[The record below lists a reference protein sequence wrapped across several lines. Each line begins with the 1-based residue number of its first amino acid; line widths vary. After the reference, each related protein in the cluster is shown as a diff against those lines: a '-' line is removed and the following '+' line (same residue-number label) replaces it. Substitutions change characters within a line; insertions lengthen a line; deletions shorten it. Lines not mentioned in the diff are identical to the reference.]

1 MLKRLSS
8 FRSGILTLIFFLAS
22 MITLTGCNAVFAANE
37 DLEIPY
43 SGGQKLDDV
52 AVIDAGKTS
61 RMNMVTKLTS
71 DTTTEYS
78 SDWQAWTYPG
88 FTEDW
93 AHGKSLTFPV
103 GDKTFNDTWFIMRNV
118 GSVSGQEIDIRADI
132 LRSKNKNSHDMLIGK
147 RFGHMNIDARSA
159 SNGSFTEPL
168 FVEIK
173 FTIYKAGTNETL
185 SIPSLFFGLTDFDI
199 KASFKSPDI
208 DISPS
213 NLFIEKKGLFES
225 ATDDG
230 DAYYNNGSL
239 YYSTKYNIPDH
250 GGDHA
255 GDANVYMSLGKQ
267 GKESFSVY
275 YGFGLPAGVGI
286 DLFQEVHTV
295 EYESDENGSIT
306 GIQNEKVAPDFSPV
320 GSSET
325 PNTNY
330 YTSHWTCDKDVTLKD
345 GSVISAGSA
354 MQESD
359 IKEVVVNDN
368 LKFTVHHAPYLKV
381 TYQWRDDIPEEVA
394 SELPPSKN
402 DVESGVSYDVDRTRK
417 VGDRVEEAKD
427 GQQGYWTF
435 NGWDNYTNSTSDTNA
450 INPADPGSITITSDT
465 TISGTWTFHPLYKIT
480 TEVENGSIDP
490 NIENIE
496 AGTSEETINYSPN
509 ENYELES
516 ITVDGES
523 VDVSTY
529 KDSYTFNDINFD
541 HHIKVVYKAIPR
553 YNVTYEW
560 QGEHPDKSVPEGQTG
575 ILRDST
581 YTVDNTTYEV
591 GDRVEEAKDGQQGYW
606 TFNGWDQTGE
616 FTITS
621 DVVIKGTWTFHPT
634 YNITTSVEGGTI
646 TPNINKIDEGESKT
660 ISYAPNP
667 GYQLKT
673 ITVDGNNV
681 NITDDNKDKTPFN
694 NINSDHN
701 IKVVYE
707 LIPELKITKTVNP
720 SIVNAGDTVGYTI
733 TLEQTVNGAEARNV
747 KVEDTLPEEI
757 TLIQDSLNAPQ
768 GATNIQK
775 AEHSYSFVI
784 PTLSSVNNNKV
795 SFTYKATVAK
805 GTSKDSLINKVK
817 ATAEN
822 VPEETE
828 DEAEVKS
835 VIPDAT
841 VEKTVTKDE
850 KEINDEN
857 QVEYGD
863 TVEYIINVKQTTK
876 DAILRNLKIEDKIPE
891 GLELVEDSISTTTT
905 DEGDNAS
912 KDIEA
917 KYEDGALIATEAE
930 LKDTLTIKFKAK
942 VTAKTGEVKNIA
954 ILTGE
959 DIEEKQDEATFKVK
973 TPTLFI
979 EKQADKKSVYKG
991 DEITYTIKAH
1001 AEHGIA
1007 LNAVV
1012 TDKLPSEVSLDESSI
1027 NSKADSY
1034 SYDKASHTLAFNF
1047 KELSTEQT
1055 MSFKVKVTADVK
1067 AKQDIKNIATIKADE
1082 CEEAE
1087 ADASVELLP
1096 PIIKSV
1102 APTVPKTG
1110 SETTKDNFSLSAPII
1125 SSAVAIFLLIA
1136 GVSAYITKRIK

>member
-1 MLKRLSS
+1 
-8 FRSGILTLIFFLAS
+8 
-22 MITLTGCNAVFAANE
+22 
-37 DLEIPY
+37 
-43 SGGQKLDDV
+43 
-52 AVIDAGKTS
+52 
-61 RMNMVTKLTS
+61 
-71 DTTTEYS
+71 
-78 SDWQAWTYPG
+78 
-88 FTEDW
+88 
-93 AHGKSLTFPV
+93 
-103 GDKTFNDTWFIMRNV
+103 
-118 GSVSGQEIDIRADI
+118 
-132 LRSKNKNSHDMLIGK
+132 MLIGK

-417 VGDRVEEAKD
+417 
-427 GQQGYWTF
+427 
-435 NGWDNYTNSTSDTNA
+435 
-450 INPADPGSITITSDT
+450 
-465 TISGTWTFHPLYKIT
+465 
-480 TEVENGSIDP
+480 
-490 NIENIE
+490 
-496 AGTSEETINYSPN
+496 
-509 ENYELES
+509 
-516 ITVDGES
+516 
-523 VDVSTY
+523 
-529 KDSYTFNDINFD
+529 
-541 HHIKVVYKAIPR
+541 
-553 YNVTYEW
+553 
-560 QGEHPDKSVPEGQTG
+560 
-575 ILRDST
+575 
-581 YTVDNTTYEV
+581 V

>member
-1 MLKRLSS
+1 
-8 FRSGILTLIFFLAS
+8 
-22 MITLTGCNAVFAANE
+22 MI
-37 DLEIPY
+37 
-43 SGGQKLDDV
+43 
-52 AVIDAGKTS
+52 
-61 RMNMVTKLTS
+61 
-71 DTTTEYS
+71 
-78 SDWQAWTYPG
+78 
-88 FTEDW
+88 
-93 AHGKSLTFPV
+93 
-103 GDKTFNDTWFIMRNV
+103 
-118 GSVSGQEIDIRADI
+118 
-132 LRSKNKNSHDMLIGK
+132 
-147 RFGHMNIDARSA
+147 FGHMNIDARSA

-168 FVEIK
+168 YVEIK

-417 VGDRVEEAKD
+417 
-427 GQQGYWTF
+427 
-435 NGWDNYTNSTSDTNA
+435 
-450 INPADPGSITITSDT
+450 
-465 TISGTWTFHPLYKIT
+465 
-480 TEVENGSIDP
+480 
-490 NIENIE
+490 
-496 AGTSEETINYSPN
+496 
-509 ENYELES
+509 
-516 ITVDGES
+516 
-523 VDVSTY
+523 
-529 KDSYTFNDINFD
+529 
-541 HHIKVVYKAIPR
+541 
-553 YNVTYEW
+553 
-560 QGEHPDKSVPEGQTG
+560 
-575 ILRDST
+575 
-581 YTVDNTTYEV
+581 V

>member
-435 NGWDNYTNSTSDTNA
+435 NGWD
-450 INPADPGSITITSDT
+450 
-465 TISGTWTFHPLYKIT
+465 
-480 TEVENGSIDP
+480 
-490 NIENIE
+490 
-496 AGTSEETINYSPN
+496 
-509 ENYELES
+509 
-516 ITVDGES
+516 
-523 VDVSTY
+523 
-529 KDSYTFNDINFD
+529 
-541 HHIKVVYKAIPR
+541 
-553 YNVTYEW
+553 
-560 QGEHPDKSVPEGQTG
+560 
-575 ILRDST
+575 
-581 YTVDNTTYEV
+581 
-591 GDRVEEAKDGQQGYW
+591 
-606 TFNGWDQTGE
+606 QTGE

-681 NITDDNKDKTPFN
+681 NITDDIKDKTPFN

-942 VTAKTGEVKNIA
+942 DSNPLHRKTSRQ
-954 ILTGE
+954 
-959 DIEEKQDEATFKVK
+959 EER
-973 TPTLFI
+973 L
-979 EKQADKKSVYKG
+979 
-991 DEITYTIKAH
+991 
-1001 AEHGIA
+1001 
-1007 LNAVV
+1007 
-1012 TDKLPSEVSLDESSI
+1012 
-1027 NSKADSY
+1027 
-1034 SYDKASHTLAFNF
+1034 
-1047 KELSTEQT
+1047 
-1055 MSFKVKVTADVK
+1055 
-1067 AKQDIKNIATIKADE
+1067 
-1082 CEEAE
+1082 
-1087 ADASVELLP
+1087 
-1096 PIIKSV
+1096 
-1102 APTVPKTG
+1102 
-1110 SETTKDNFSLSAPII
+1110 
-1125 SSAVAIFLLIA
+1125 
-1136 GVSAYITKRIK
+1136 